1 MKIALIF
8 GVVAVAA
15 NVLLV
20 MYVKRKYQKSKA
32 YKLSN
37 LENGSNAFSAGY
49 LNTPDVKRLRQ
60 SAAAELG
67 ISVEDLDSMS
77 VEGIKQLAN
86 EKEVINPG

>member
-20 MYVKRKYQKSKA
+20 MYVKKKYQKSKA
-32 YKLSN
+32 DGLSG
-37 LENGSNAFSAGY
+37 LENDPNVFSAGY
-49 LNTPDVKRLRQ
+49 LNTPELKRLRQ

-67 ISVEDLDSMS
+67 ISVEELDSMS
-77 VEGIKQLAN
+77 IERITQLAN
-86 EKEVINPG
+86 EKKVTNSG

>member
-49 LNTPDVKRLRQ
+49 LNTPEAKRLRQ
-60 SAAAELG
+60 SAAAELS
-67 ISVEDLDSMS
+67 ISVEELDRMS
-77 VEGIKQLAN
+77 VEQVTHLAK
-86 EKEVINPG
+86 EQEVINPG

>member
-32 YKLSN
+32 NELSS
-37 LENGSNAFSAGY
+37 LENGSNAFSAGH
-49 LNTPDVKRLRQ
+49 LNTPEIRRLRQ

-67 ISVEDLDSMS
+67 ISVEELDSMS
-77 VEGIKQLAN
+77 VEGITQLAKG
-86 EKEVINPG
+86 KEVTNPG

>member
-8 GVVAVAA
+8 GVIAVAA

-32 YKLSN
+32 HELSN
-37 LENGSNAFSAGY
+37 LENGSNAFAAGY
-49 LNTPDVKRLRQ
+49 LNTPEIMRLRQ

-67 ISVEDLDSMS
+67 ISIEELDSMS
-77 VEGIKQLAN
+77 VEGITQLAN
-86 EKEVINPG
+86 EKKVTNPG